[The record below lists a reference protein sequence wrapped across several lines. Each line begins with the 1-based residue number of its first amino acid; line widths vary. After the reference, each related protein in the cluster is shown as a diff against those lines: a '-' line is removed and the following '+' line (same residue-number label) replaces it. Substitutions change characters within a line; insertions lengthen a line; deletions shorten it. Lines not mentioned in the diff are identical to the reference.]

1 MKTKTKTKTKT
12 KNRFIK
18 KKKKEKKKKEPV
30 ELVSPLFVNKPL
42 KPGFLKIFT
51 ILVSRC
57 PIIYWRSV
65 QKELQ
70 KE

>member
-1 MKTKTKTKTKT
+1 MKKKKKTTT
-12 KNRFIK
+12 NRFIK
-18 KKKKEKKKKEPV
+18 KKENKKKKEPV
-30 ELVSPLFVNKPL
+30 ELVSPLFVNRPL

-51 ILVSRC
+51 ILVGRC

>member
-1 MKTKTKTKTKT
+1 MKTKTKT

>member
-1 MKTKTKTKTKT
+1 MKTKTKT

-42 KPGFLKIFT
+42 KPGF
-51 ILVSRC
+51 
-57 PIIYWRSV
+57 
-65 QKELQ
+65 
-70 KE
+70 